1 MNAPK
6 QSAVVSSPMRVRV
19 SKTGRM
25 SLPAEVRR
33 AIGFDEG
40 GILVLNVEDG
50 VVRLRAVDRALD
62 DARQKFRQIMGDEP
76 VSVDDFLEFRR
87 SDSEE

>member
-6 QSAVVSSPMRVRV
+6 RAASVSPPMRVRV

-33 AIGFDEG
+33 AIGLEPGDV
-40 GILVLNVEDG
+40 LVLNVDDG
-50 VVRLRAVDRALD
+50 VVRLRTMDRALD
-62 DARQKFRQIMGDEP
+62 AARKKFRQMMGDRP

-87 SDSEE
+87 SDAGE